1 MITGGLSSKSLNPN
15 RYRWLEIPTD
25 VVRPTSSD
33 CQSTLT
39 GVSLIDLGII
49 ILLIYAV
56 SSLLNAVF
64 LNPSDV
70 SAICPKFELELVTD
84 ASLPVSALKCLLNP
98 IANTDTICI
107 IASFFISI
115 WVVCHPFL

>member
-1 MITGGLSSKSLNPN
+1 MVN
-15 RYRWLEIPTD
+15 
-25 VVRPTSSD
+25 PTSSD

-39 GVSLIDLGII
+39 GLPVIAFGVM
-49 ILLIYAV
+49 ILLMKDV

-70 SAICPKFELELVTD
+70 SEICPKLEFELVTD

-98 IANTDTICI
+98 IANTDTICM
-107 IASFFISI
+107 IASFFILMC
-115 WVVCHPFL
+115 VVCQPVL